1 LVDDGAG
8 EDAQVE
14 LARQLAALA
23 DAAVAAFAGTSVF
36 VAYAYGSRLWGVA
49 RPDSDLDVGYYTLPL
64 ADGLGLPVPTE
75 LRLADLLAEAA
86 GVEVDLRCLANAP
99 LGLRGRALVEGRR
112 VYSCDEVARVN
123 LERDLLSRYLDYKPK
138 LEAMREL
145 RFAALAER
153 AR

>member
-1 LVDDGAG
+1 MDDSAG
-8 EDAQVE
+8 EGAELE

-36 VAYAYGSRLWGVA
+36 VAYAYGSRVWGTA
-49 RPDSDLDVGYYTLPL
+49 RPASDLDVGYYTLPL
-64 ADGLGLPVPTE
+64 ADARGLPLPTE
-75 LRLADLLAEAA
+75 LRLADLLAEAV
-86 GVEVDLRCLANAP
+86 GVEVDLRYLAAAP
-99 LGLRGRALVEGRR
+99 LGLRGRALVKGRR
-112 VYSCDEVARVN
+112 VYCCDEVARVN